1 MKYFLTFSVFLLS
14 CHFSLLAQQP
24 SKDVRTDFNKLYKS
38 VVDEY
43 GFDQVLVNGI
53 FYQDKYWRKIGHQF
67 LLEDQLYNGILV
79 YKGEVY
85 KGVDMKYDI
94 YDQQLIICV
103 KNNNSAIWIV
113 PPGDF
118 ISAFSFGDKSFSK
131 YNFGGVARYY
141 QVVFDKEKLKC
152 LYYWFKQRGESNKLN
167 YSGYNEFTD
176 SEKENFL
183 ALDGSLFKY
192 KNNKSFIEIFPVNIK
207 GRVKDYVSNNHIN
220 VTKSSDEK
228 MKELLAYC
236 NSLL

>member
-1 MKYFLTFSVFLLS
+1 L
-14 CHFSLLAQQP
+14 
-24 SKDVRTDFNKLYKS
+24 
-38 VVDEY
+38 DEY

-53 FYQDKYWRKIGHQF
+53 FYQDKYWRKLGHQF

-85 KGVDMKYDI
+85 QGVDMKYDI

-103 KNNNSAIWIV
+103 KNNNSATWIV

-118 ISAFSFGDKSFSK
+118 ISAFSFGGKYFSK
-131 YNFGGVARYY
+131 YNFGGVTKYY
-141 QVVFDKEKLKC
+141 QVIFNEEKLRC
-152 LYYWFKQRGESNKLN
+152 LYYWFKQKGESNKLN

-183 ALDGSLFKY
+183 TLDGSIFRY

-207 GRVKDYVSNNHIN
+207 NRVKEYVNNNHIN